1 MPVGAGLPAKGR
13 KAALII
19 YDAVIRLAAYGRSF
33 EMAQELYT
41 RTNQKLFF
49 AGLALESMAKAE
61 QSQAMNAQGLVQ
73 AERESALFHLYGAL
87 LGLCHEIGGF
97 YRLPVVASVEQA
109 LADDA
114 LNTIAI
120 PEVAEMLELVRQRET
135 WLAQLLVAYAD
146 LFRPPVAKKTPKT
159 DVTQPLIQAV
169 NLDEPEHPAL
179 SKEELESW
187 RNNLKGLVRRF
198 RDALSEC

>member
-1 MPVGAGLPAKGR
+1 
-13 KAALII
+13 
-19 YDAVIRLAAYGRSF
+19 
-33 EMAQELYT
+33 MAQELYT

-61 QSQAMNAQGLVQ
+61 QSHAMNAQGVVQ

-109 LADDA
+109 LDDDA
-114 LNTIAI
+114 LNAIAI

-135 WLAQLLVAYAD
+135 WLAQLLSAYSD
-146 LFRPPVAKKTPKT
+146 LFRPPVAIKAPKT

-169 NLDEPEHPAL
+169 NLDKAEPAVL
-179 SKEELESW
+179 SRELLESW
-187 RNNLKGLVRRF
+187 RNDLKGLVRRF

>member
-1 MPVGAGLPAKGR
+1 
-13 KAALII
+13 
-19 YDAVIRLAAYGRSF
+19 
-33 EMAQELYT
+33 
-41 RTNQKLFF
+41 
-49 AGLALESMAKAE
+49 
-61 QSQAMNAQGLVQ
+61 
-73 AERESALFHLYGAL
+73 
-87 LGLCHEIGGF
+87 
-97 YRLPVVASVEQA
+97 
-109 LADDA
+109 
-114 LNTIAI
+114 
-120 PEVAEMLELVRQRET
+120 MLELVRQRET

-179 SKEELESW
+179 SKDELESW

>member
-1 MPVGAGLPAKGR
+1 
-13 KAALII
+13 
-19 YDAVIRLAAYGRSF
+19 
-33 EMAQELYT
+33 MAQDLYT

-49 AGLALESMAKAE
+49 AGLALESMAKAAD
-61 QSQAMNAQGLVQ
+61 SQAMNAQGLVQ

-87 LGLCHEIGGF
+87 LGLCHEIAGY
-97 YRLPVVASVEQA
+97 YRLPMAPSVEQL

-114 LNTIAI
+114 LSAIAI
-120 PEVAEMLELVRQRET
+120 PEVAELLELARQRET
-135 WLAQLLVAYAD
+135 WLAQLLGAYAD

-169 NLDEPEHPAL
+169 NLDQPELTAL
-179 SKEELESW
+179 SREELESW
-187 RNNLKGLVRRF
+187 RSNLKGLVRRF

>member
-1 MPVGAGLPAKGR
+1 
-13 KAALII
+13 
-19 YDAVIRLAAYGRSF
+19 
-33 EMAQELYT
+33 MAQELYT

-49 AGLALESMAKAE
+49 AGLALESMAKAAD
-61 QSQAMNAQGLVQ
+61 SQAMNAPGLVQ

-97 YRLPVVASVEQA
+97 YRLPVATSVEQA

-114 LNTIAI
+114 LNGIAI
-120 PEVAEMLELVRQRET
+120 PEVAELLELARQRET
-135 WLAQLLVAYAD
+135 WLAQFLSAYAD

-169 NLDEPEHPAL
+169 NLDQPEQPAL
-179 SKEELESW
+179 SREELESW
-187 RNNLKGLVRRF
+187 RTNLKGLVRRF

>member
-1 MPVGAGLPAKGR
+1 
-13 KAALII
+13 
-19 YDAVIRLAAYGRSF
+19 
-33 EMAQELYT
+33 MAQELYT

-49 AGLALESMAKAE
+49 AGLALESMAKAAD
-61 QSQAMNAQGLVQ
+61 SQAMNAQGLVQ

-87 LGLCHEIGGF
+87 LGLCHEIAGY
-97 YRLPVVASVEQA
+97 YRLPMAPSVEQL

-114 LNTIAI
+114 LSAIAI
-120 PEVAEMLELVRQRET
+120 PEVAELLELARQRET
-135 WLAQLLVAYAD
+135 WLAQLLGAYAD

-169 NLDEPEHPAL
+169 NLDQPEPLAL
-179 SKEELESW
+179 SGEELESW
-187 RNNLKGLVRRF
+187 RSNLKGLVRRF

>member
-1 MPVGAGLPAKGR
+1 LIGAALQPIAGKPGSHRYCVVFGLDATLWEPGLPAMGR

-19 YDAVIRLAAYGRSF
+19 YDAAIRLAALRRALK
-33 EMAQELYT
+33 MAQELYT

-49 AGLALESMAKAE
+49 ARLALESMAKAE

-114 LNTIAI
+114 LNIIAI
-120 PEVAEMLELVRQRET
+120 PEVAEMLEMVRQRET
-135 WLAQLLVAYAD
+135 W
-146 LFRPPVAKKTPKT
+146 
-159 DVTQPLIQAV
+159 
-169 NLDEPEHPAL
+169 
-179 SKEELESW
+179 
-187 RNNLKGLVRRF
+187 
-198 RDALSEC
+198 

>member
-1 MPVGAGLPAKGR
+1 
-13 KAALII
+13 
-19 YDAVIRLAAYGRSF
+19 
-33 EMAQELYT
+33 MAQELYT

-49 AGLALESMAKAE
+49 AGLALESMAKAAD
-61 QSQAMNAQGLVQ
+61 SQAMNAQGLVQ

-87 LGLCHEIGGF
+87 LGLCYEIAGY
-97 YRLPVVASVEQA
+97 YRLPMAPSVEQL

-114 LNTIAI
+114 LSAIAI
-120 PEVAEMLELVRQRET
+120 PEVAELLELARQRET
-135 WLAQLLVAYAD
+135 WLAQLLGAYAD

-169 NLDEPEHPAL
+169 NLDQPEPPAL
-179 SKEELESW
+179 SREELESW
-187 RNNLKGLVRRF
+187 RSNLKGLVRRF